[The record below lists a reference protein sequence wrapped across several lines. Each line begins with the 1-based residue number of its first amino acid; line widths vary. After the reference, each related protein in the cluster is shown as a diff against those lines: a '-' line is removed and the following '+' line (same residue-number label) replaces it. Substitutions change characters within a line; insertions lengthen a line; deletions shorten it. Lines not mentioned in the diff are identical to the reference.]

1 MAIDS
6 LYNVYNVVDPVAC
19 TLNATVDAD
28 YAKIVKPVA
37 INSVTTSMLS
47 DYASKATSFISSLIP
62 SLPSFGGGGAKAATD
77 TDASQGI
84 PVSEKP
90 EEPPQRPSLK
100 RPKTKRQFTSELDV
114 AGLKRFN
121 RAEQRMLALN
131 PQGSIDFYMPAE
143 GFSQYYDMLLSHA
156 SYWHDIRFA
165 TFLVTQLLASPERLN
180 KAKKKREEEEERA
193 EAEHHMHDTKE
204 AAKQ

>member
-1 MAIDS
+1 MAIDN

-28 YAKIVKPVA
+28 YAKIIKPVA

-47 DYASKATSFISSLIP
+47 DYASKATSFIGSLIP
-62 SLPSFGGGGAKAATD
+62 SLPSFGGTSKSANEADK
-77 TDASQGI
+77 SQGI
-84 PVSEKP
+84 PISEKP
-90 EEPPQRPSLK
+90 VDNGRPPLR
-100 RPKTKRQFTSELDV
+100 RPKTKRQFTSELDM

-156 SYWHDIRFA
+156 SYWHDVRFA
-165 TFLVTQLLASPERLN
+165 TFVGT
-180 KAKKKREEEEERA
+180 RA
-193 EAEHHMHDTKE
+193 DRVDLY
-204 AAKQ
+204 

>member
-1 MAIDS
+1 MAIDN

-19 TLNATVDAD
+19 TLNACVDAD
-28 YAKIVKPVA
+28 YAKVVKPVA

-47 DYASKATSFISSLIP
+47 DYASKATSFLGSLIP
-62 SLPSFGGGGAKAATD
+62 SFPSFGSSAKPPAD
-77 TDASQGI
+77 SQPPTGVPI
-84 PVSEKP
+84 AEQAQ
-90 EEPPQRPSLK
+90 EPDSTQRPKLS

-156 SYWHDIRFA
+156 SYWHDVRFA
-165 TFLVTQLLASPERLN
+165 TFVSVFYRSMTSSQADSPISSLRN
-180 KAKKKREEEEERA
+180 CWPVQR
-193 EAEHHMHDTKE
+193 D
-204 AAKQ
+204 